1 MARKTPDMMAMMR
14 QLIETASISSVQPA
28 LDMPNLPVIDLLAT
42 WLEDLGFRVEVLP
55 VPDAPGKAN
64 LLARIGPGSGGLVL
78 AGHTDTVPCD
88 EHLWRHNPFR
98 LTEADGRLYGL
109 GTADMKAFLAIAI
122 EAARRAGEASL
133 AAPLTILATADEE
146 SSMCGAKALLDRG
159 ASPGEFAIIG
169 EPTGLQPVRMH
180 KGIMMDAIAIHGRSG
195 HSSDPSLGANAMEAA
210 YTVIGEL
217 LAWREEIR
225 QRDSND
231 AFAVPYATLNL
242 GYIHGGDNPNRIC
255 GDCEIHIDLRPLPGM
270 ETDGLREELQARVR
284 SALREHNKMN
294 STTTV
299 F

>member
-1 MARKTPDMMAMMR
+1 
-14 QLIETASISSVQPA
+14 
-28 LDMPNLPVIDLLAT
+28 
-42 WLEDLGFRVEVLP
+42 
-55 VPDAPGKAN
+55 
-64 LLARIGPGSGGLVL
+64 
-78 AGHTDTVPCD
+78 
-88 EHLWRHNPFR
+88 
-98 LTEADGRLYGL
+98 
-109 GTADMKAFLAIAI
+109 MKAFLAIAI

-169 EPTGLQPVRMH
+169 EPTGLRPVRMH

-284 SALREHNKMN
+284 SALRDTPFELQFRVLFDGIPALETPAETAIVAAAEALTDQASEAVAFGTEGPYLQKLGTETVILGPGDIAQAHQPDEYLLLDRIPRTLGILAKMIDRFCAAG
-294 STTTV
+294 TTNR
-299 F
+299 